1 MFKSLKQ
8 SAARASVLT
17 TVLFL
22 FIGLQAALLGAAT
35 NLAFDAFT
43 NPAVRFAW
51 TVAIQLAKH
60 KLGEKPTPPKISSTA
75 KKTMRRPVKANS
87 HTNSRTNSHTNSHT
101 NSRTSTIQTEVASS
115 SAIRRESESESVD
128 EL

>member
-1 MFKSLKQ
+1 MFKSLKD
-8 SAARASVLT
+8 SAARASVLY

-22 FIGLQAALLGAAT
+22 FIGLQAAFIGAAT

-43 NPAVRFAW
+43 NPPVRFAW

-60 KLGEKPTPPKISSTA
+60 KLGEKPATPKTSPTA
-75 KKTMRRPVKANS
+75 KRTMRRPVKANL
-87 HTNSRTNSHTNSHT
+87 RTNL
-101 NSRTSTIQTEVASS
+101 RTSTVQTEDASS
-115 SAIRRESESESVD
+115 SVTGRESESESVD